1 MTPLSKELLLPPRQ
15 AHFVEAYCMGQN
27 ATKAAMAAGYS
38 IKTAHVQGS
47 RMLKN
52 IKFLS
57 KIEDRLQGHQRR
69 CSITV
74 DMLTAELEEARTLA
88 MKKIN
93 LQQLSGPS
101 WRWRNSIGWFER
113 GQRVITFSLYLRT
126 GVFVISPI

>member
-38 IKTAHVQGS
+38 IKTAHVQGR

-52 IKFLS
+52 VKILS
-57 KIEDRLQGHQRR
+57 NIEDRLQDHRER

-74 DMLTAELEEARTLA
+74 DTLTAELEEARTLA
-88 MKKIN
+88 MMTNK
-93 LQQLSGPS
+93 PAAA
-101 WRWRNSIGWFER
+101 
-113 GQRVITFSLYLRT
+113 
-126 GVFVISPI
+126 ISFILVVG